1 MNRQLISII
10 ISIVIAIIIIIII
23 ILSTE
28 FSHSNACRSSNNPY
42 LHGNNQNV

>member
-10 ISIVIAIIIIIII
+10 ISIVIAIIIIII